1 MLSGGPDAHWRT
13 CWIPSTTPSTS
24 SPDCDATGTTINV
37 TVPAAT
43 SRNSTVTTDAATA
56 PDHPRDRRNRTTGQV
71 NVVIN
76 NAITTG
82 QITDHI
88 HPNSHNT
95 AAANPNTNNPSS
107 PTRAADRNA
116 PRARPESTVSP
127 TDPPKHPNRTNPV
140 NPTAAIPLTVG
151 ERTTDGARCPR
162 GGGLATGV
170 GWLRAR
176 VVRCPLEVLGVVHM
190 GPGCPQGRTSASP
203 ALRSPG

>member
-1 MLSGGPDAHWRT
+1 MLSGGPDAHCRI

-88 HPNSHNT
+88 HPNSHST

-151 ERTTDGARCPR
+151 ERTTDR
-162 GGGLATGV
+162 GLVA
-170 GWLRAR
+170 GWLSTW
-176 VVRCPLEVLGVVHM
+176 GWVVHRVWVQ
-190 GPGCPQGRTSASP
+190 PLWPCVRLGRLCIRGS
-203 ALRSPG
+203 LVRVDLVGVL